1 METRV
6 VTHMQN
12 QVKLLAATQD
22 PAARSYAPLLHLR
35 AVPVRLQSQ
44 PESATVA
51 RLAPET
57 PAEVGVGKQ
66 AGEEVVLEPR
76 KEESTEEGREGV
88 TVLEVV
94 ELWEVSLRPRPWTTY
109 LPDLLTMRQPASHL
123 TSTFW

>member
-88 TVLEVV
+88 AVLEV
-94 ELWEVSLRPRPWTTY
+94 VSLRPRPWTTY